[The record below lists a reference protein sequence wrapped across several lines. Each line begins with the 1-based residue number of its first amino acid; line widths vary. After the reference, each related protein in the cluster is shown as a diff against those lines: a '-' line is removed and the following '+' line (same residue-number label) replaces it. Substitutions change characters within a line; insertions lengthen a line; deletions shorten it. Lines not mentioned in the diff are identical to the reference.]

1 MKVDAIQGNDKRHG
15 VLTQITKGAVI
26 GAASGIV
33 FQYTYP
39 LTQEEKTVDEYIHTT
54 KKINNQKTEYSF
66 RTKKYIDSIKS
77 KEPKSLAKDEFVQ
90 LFDSLKD
97 GEHVSKSKIRSS
109 IETIKDKKPSDLFEF
124 KKLCKT
130 SSEIAEKSAR
140 KVIRAYNLLT
150 KHNIPTGFFL
160 VTGAVIG
167 AIIAMVNNIIK
178 IEN

>member
-66 RTKKYIDSIKS
+66 RTK
-77 KEPKSLAKDEFVQ
+77 
-90 LFDSLKD
+90 
-97 GEHVSKSKIRSS
+97 
-109 IETIKDKKPSDLFEF
+109 
-124 KKLCKT
+124 
-130 SSEIAEKSAR
+130 
-140 KVIRAYNLLT
+140 
-150 KHNIPTGFFL
+150 
-160 VTGAVIG
+160 
-167 AIIAMVNNIIK
+167 
-178 IEN
+178 